1 MMYLVRKK
9 AISHPSLEVRYG
21 HDGIRYLKDI
31 QYIPR
36 MIRKLSKDLSKR
48 RHDIDWLQHTIES
61 FLILNSRF
69 YDLTDEALVRG
80 HLKKYQTFPD
90 QYSIKPIFKRHEQT
104 LSWQYYHTT
113 KDTYRNRATHDS
125 IHSVVGVPEFKND
138 TLMKPI
144 SYKPTSM
151 PPMYNMAKRKDL
163 IAMWQRDMAQCA
175 DDIDAIF
182 NDVVEDINQYKS
194 LPAIESEPLVVLR
207 EGKTHEEFNAAFDAL
222 VTKHETTFLKKAQEQ
237 QAAAAWVEYHQE
249 LDTLHDEYYETKT
262 KA

>member
-1 MMYLVRKK
+1 MMYLDSKK
-9 AISHPSLEVRYG
+9 VTTRPTLEVRYG

-31 QYIPR
+31 AYIPR
-36 MIRKLSKDLSKR
+36 MMRKLSKDLPKR
-48 RHDIDWLQHTIES
+48 KQDIDWLQHSIES

-80 HLKKYQTFPD
+80 HLKKYQTLPD

-144 SYKPTSM
+144 NCTPTFK
-151 PPMYNMAKRKDL
+151 PPMYNMAKRADL
-163 IAMWQRDMAQCA
+163 ITMWQRDMMQCA
-175 DDIDAIF
+175 DDIDTIF
-182 NDVVEDINQYKS
+182 NDVVEDINQYKA
-194 LPAIESEPLVVLR
+194 LPAIEPEPLISLR
-207 EGKTHEEFNAAFDAL
+207 EGKTYEGYIAAFEAL
-222 VTKHETTFLKKAQEQ
+222 IARHEAMFPKQSQGQ
-237 QAAAAWVEYHQE
+237 QAAAWVKYHQD
-249 LDTLHDEYYETKT
+249 LGALHDEFFETNT
-262 KA
+262 NG